1 VSRHRGVPKSRAF
14 KGGVGARGG
23 RAILK
28 INPNIRGAV
37 RAHLHAIGGIM
48 NRRTTLMLAATTLF
62 GLAILPQSGLAQT
75 NAVRASGVF
84 QLNIAKSKL
93 PGAPLKSQTVYFEGQ
108 KATVVGI
115 DAQGIPRTLVFTDIT
130 EDGKPHSVTGFPG
143 FDASTFTRVDAYTV
157 NYTRT
162 KDGKVVQT
170 GTAVVSPDGK
180 TFTSTFTNTA
190 NGQQAVQVYEKQ

>member
-1 VSRHRGVPKSRAF
+1 MSCEF
-14 KGGVGARGG
+14 KGGVDAHGG

-37 RAHLHAIGGIM
+37 RAHSHAVGGIM

-62 GLAILPQSGLAQT
+62 GLAILPQSGIAQT
-75 NAVRASGVF
+75 SAVQPSGVF
-84 QLNIAKSKL
+84 QLNIAKSKF
-93 PGAPLKSQTVYFEGQ
+93 PGAPLKSQTIYFSGQ
-108 KATVVGI
+108 KATVAGI
-115 DAQGIPRTLVFTDIT
+115 DAQGIPRSIVFEII

-190 NGQQAVQVYEKQ
+190 NGQQTAQVYEKQ